1 MISDI
6 YPIMV
11 ENITMYNITRDVMQ
25 LDPTWIPGIPRDG
38 SRTGLYIYI
47 YVTMFFFFD
56 KKQGNLSKTI
66 INHPQIYQR
75 WVAFEISIWL
85 VALLTSPNYQSC
97 SNSIEVND
105 FPQHGGE
112 RIILRVM
119 QTRHKKTS
127 LESVVL
133 GARILRFLWVGKS
146 HQSILGWFMT
156 LLNSNIH
163 SFC

>member
-1 MISDI
+1 
-6 YPIMV
+6 MV
-11 ENITMYNITRDVMQ
+11 
-25 LDPTWIPGIPRDG
+25 
-38 SRTGLYIYI
+38 
-47 YVTMFFFFD
+47 
-56 KKQGNLSKTI
+56 
-66 INHPQIYQR
+66 
-75 WVAFEISIWL
+75 FEISIWL

-163 SFC
+163 SFCWYVVHRNSRISIIVFFCPTAFSSQRNPIWWYMNIYELKFLQIIPFEKTNKHTYS